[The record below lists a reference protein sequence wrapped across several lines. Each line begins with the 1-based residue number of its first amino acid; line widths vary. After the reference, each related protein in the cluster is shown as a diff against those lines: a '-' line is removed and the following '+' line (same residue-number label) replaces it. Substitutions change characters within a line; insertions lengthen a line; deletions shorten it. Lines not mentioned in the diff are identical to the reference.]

1 MANLRKIVLFLSTL
15 AMLLYIAIKIG
26 IITMLIAVVI
36 INTVAFAVFVYW
48 TLRTAP
54 THRNKLQSFNL
65 TFESKRIEFEP
76 TENGLYRIN
85 LCTKHFSEIKARK
98 EELEVLQNK
107 DGSNTYHWPKMPM
120 TLKREYFTKDIA
132 VELTEELL
140 TEKQAI
146 KVYLFLLEQSKTQSI
161 CNATYI
167 SEIIKTKCRPL
178 FFTVERLQK
187 LEEWKDFIKEKISLF
202 YPLPPLFD
210 FETKDNSLMVLALV
224 SISNVNIQAVKD
236 ATLIL
241 PNESYA
247 TNFKLIIIILVIL
260 KCIAKFNDYIK
271 NDCVG

>member
-1 MANLRKIVLFLSTL
+1 MANLRKIVLFISTL
-15 AMLLYIAIKIG
+15 AMLLYIAIEIG
-26 IITMLIAVVI
+26 IITMLIAVI
-36 INTVAFAVFVYW
+36 IFNTVAFAVFVYW
-48 TLRTAP
+48 ALRPAP

-65 TFESKRIEFEP
+65 TFESKRIEFEL

-98 EELEVLQNK
+98 EQLEVLQNK

-120 TLKREYFTKDIA
+120 TLKREYFTKDIV

-146 KVYLFLLEQSKTQSI
+146 KTYLFLLEESKTQSI

-187 LEEWKDFIKEKISLF
+187 IEKYKTFVKKKISLF
-202 YPLPPLFD
+202 YSSPPTFD
-210 FETKDNSLMVLALV
+210 FETKDNRLMVLVFFLM
-224 SISNVNIQAVKD
+224 SNMDIQAYNLLESESPE
-236 ATLIL
+236 TIL
-241 PNESYA
+241 
-247 TNFKLIIIILVIL
+247 KLAAIAFIILKYIT
-260 KCIAKFNDYIK
+260 KYNDYIK